1 MRDQPDWTWVGAL
14 VALMVAGIATG
25 TAIAVFLGL

>member
-14 VALMVAGIATG
+14 VGLVIAGVIVGAMLAATC
-25 TAIAVFLGL
+25 GL